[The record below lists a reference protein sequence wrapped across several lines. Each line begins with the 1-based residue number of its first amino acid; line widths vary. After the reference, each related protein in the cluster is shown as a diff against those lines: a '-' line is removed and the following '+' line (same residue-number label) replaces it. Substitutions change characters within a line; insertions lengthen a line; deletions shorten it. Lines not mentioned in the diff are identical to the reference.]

1 MSWREADD
9 PRCPECGEKISPT
22 AYYCMHCYTDLPG
35 EVDTTDPDST
45 ADAVLGDDE
54 FGSDRPTDFDRNQPG
69 ESDSDQSV
77 AFDTA
82 SRTGDS
88 AGRSGERHRV
98 EGVAG
103 RLVSMLGT
111 DVPGPEGV
119 PDGTFSA
126 PLWMRLPVAIGVGLF
141 VIVAV
146 GSALSLLFGDF
157 LSSLSGL
164 PAFGLFVLVIWW
176 LGRKPLPS
184 DIVGDGLY
192 AIALALLVM
201 PTAFVTNQLLSLWL
215 GSGATDGTAV
225 DVVLGGLVMQFFV
238 TVPALLLLGIGYLGN
253 RYARSKLDT
262 LAESAAGG
270 SDY

>member
-1 MSWREADD
+1 MSWREAAD

-35 EVDTTDPDST
+35 DVDTTDPDST
-45 ADAVLGDDE
+45 ADEVLGDDE
-54 FGSDRPTDFDRNQPG
+54 FGTDRLV
-69 ESDSDQSV
+69 ESDTARSSE
-77 AFDTA
+77 FDTG
-82 SRTGDS
+82 SSGSGS
-88 AGRSGERHRV
+88 ANRSGERHRV
-98 EGVAG
+98 EGLAG

-111 DVPGPEGV
+111 DVPDPEGF

-146 GSALSLLFGDF
+146 GSALSVLFGEF

-164 PAFGLFVLVIWW
+164 PTLGLFVLVVWW

-192 AIALALLVM
+192 AIALAMLVM
-201 PTAFVTNQLLSLWL
+201 PAALVTNELLSLWL
-215 GSGATDGTAV
+215 GSGTGGTAV
-225 DVVLGGLVMQFFV
+225 DAVVGGLVLQFFV
-238 TVPALLLLGIGYLGN
+238 TVPAVLLLGIGYLGN

-262 LAESAAGG
+262 LAESS
-270 SDY
+270 SDGRDY

>member
-1 MSWREADD
+1 
-9 PRCPECGEKISPT
+9 
-22 AYYCMHCYTDLPG
+22 MHCYTDLPG
-35 EVDTTDPDST
+35 DVDTTDPDST
-45 ADAVLGDDE
+45 ADEVLGDDE
-54 FGSDRPTDFDRNQPG
+54 FGSDRSTKFDRNRSR
-69 ESDSDQSV
+69 E
-77 AFDTA
+77 FDTT
-82 SRTGDS
+82 SPTGGS
-88 AGRSGERHRV
+88 AGRPADRHRV

-111 DVPGPEGV
+111 DVPDAEGV

-146 GSALSLLFGDF
+146 GSALSLLFGGI

-164 PAFGLFVLVIWW
+164 PTFGLFVLVIWW

-201 PTAFVTNQLLSLWL
+201 PSAFVTNELLSLWL
-215 GSGATDGTAV
+215 GSGATEGTAA
-225 DVVLGGLVMQFFV
+225 DVVVGGLVMQFFV
-238 TVPALLLLGIGYLGN
+238 TVPALVLLGIGYLGN
-253 RYARSKLDT
+253 RYARSKLDA
-262 LAESAAGG
+262 LAESSTDG
-270 SDY
+270 SYY